1 MLGYCSKMVLTL
13 FSVHELL
20 LLLTLLT
27 LRAEPEA
34 RRAEPEARSAE
45 AERVARGPQRRGSGP
60 RRPRDFLSLFRQKTP
75 ISIKDFAV
83 LDF

>member
-27 LRAEPEA
+27 L
-34 RRAEPEARSAE
+34 RAEPEARSAE